1 MNAPVRI
8 ILKIMLP
15 LLVIGFAGFGAR
27 KLIQSKPKAKKQEA
41 RVIAQLVDTTIAQNS
56 EQRLDVRAQGTV
68 EPARRLNVQSQA
80 MGRVTS
86 LHPNLEP
93 GGLISKGDVVAR
105 IESRDYRLALKE
117 TQTGIADAEAR
128 LAIERGQQ
136 KVAQREW
143 ALFQKGSSKSGGAD
157 PSLALRKPQLQQ
169 AKLGVETAKL
179 RRDRAKI
186 DLSRTAVRAPF
197 NAMVQSESVEK
208 SQLVTSQNV
217 IATLIGTDT
226 FWVRAKISVDDLA
239 WIKVPGLNGED
250 ASEVMIR
257 QDLGGRSIERKGRVL
272 RLLGEIDPV
281 GRQAQLL
288 ISVED
293 PLGLTSKEDP
303 TNLPLLLGA
312 YVDVIFSGS
321 ETREIIELPRTAVHD
336 GDRVYVYA
344 TDDTLDIRR
353 VKILWGRPKT
363 VLVASGL
370 AAGDRVITSKI
381 GAPVQGMKLKR
392 VMGAPP
398 KTQKK
403 PGGTR

>member
-1 MNAPVRI
+1 MNAPMRTA
-8 ILKIMLP
+8 LKILLP
-15 LLVIGFAGFGAR
+15 LVVLGIAAMGAR
-27 KLIQSKPKAKKQEA
+27 TLVKSRPKAKKQEA
-41 RVIAQLVDTTIAQNS
+41 RVVAQLVDTALVKSS

-68 EPARRLNVQSQA
+68 EAARRLNVQSQVV
-80 MGRVTS
+80 GRITS
-86 LHPNLEP
+86 LHPQLVP
-93 GGLISKGDVVAR
+93 GGLIPKGDVIAR
-105 IESRDYRLALKE
+105 VESRDYRLTLKE
-117 TQTGIADAEAR
+117 RETSVADAEAR

-143 ALFQKGSSKSGGAD
+143 ELFQKSSSKSGSD

-169 AKLGVETAKL
+169 AKLGVESAKL

-226 FWVRAKISVDDLA
+226 FWVRAKISVDDLT
-239 WIKVPGLNGED
+239 WIKVPGLNGAEG
-250 ASEVMIR
+250 SEVTIR
-257 QDLGGRSIERKGRVL
+257 QDLGERAITRKGRVL

-288 ISVED
+288 IEVDD
-293 PLGLTSKEDP
+293 PLGLANKDEAG
-303 TNLPLLLGA
+303 NLPLLIGA

-321 ETREIIELPRTAVHD
+321 ETRDIIELPRTAVHD

-344 TDDTLDIRR
+344 KDDTLDVRR

-370 AAGDRVITSKI
+370 EPGERIVTSKI

-392 VMGAPP
+392 VAGAE
-398 KTQKK
+398 
-403 PGGTR
+403 GGTP